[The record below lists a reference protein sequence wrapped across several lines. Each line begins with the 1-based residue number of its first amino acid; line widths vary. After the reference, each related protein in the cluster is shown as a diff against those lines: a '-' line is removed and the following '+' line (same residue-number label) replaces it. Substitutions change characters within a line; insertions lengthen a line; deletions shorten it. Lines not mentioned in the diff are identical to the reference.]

1 MLASAD
7 QETPQSAVGSIL
19 EMRGIKKAFPGV
31 QALGG
36 VDFSVRPGEVMALV
50 GENGAGK
57 STLIRVL
64 AGVHHA
70 DAGEMF
76 IDGQPVRFTDPKQAI
91 KAGIAVIYQ
100 ELNLAEKLT
109 VAENIFVGREP
120 RTSYGA
126 VDFAKM
132 RRDTQLLL
140 DRLQVVV
147 DPSREVRRLSV
158 ARKQMV
164 EIAKALS
171 LNARIIVMD
180 EPTSSLTENEVDVLL
195 NLIRRLR
202 SEGVAIVY
210 VSHRMEE
217 IFRISDR
224 VTVFRDGRLLGVRTT
239 SATTPDEIVSM
250 MVGRKL
256 EDFYGRP
263 REHELGR
270 VVLEVRHLSQR
281 GRLHDISLSVRAGE
295 IVGLAGLVGA
305 GRTEV
310 ARALFG
316 ADKKDQCE
324 VLVDGKAVQINS
336 PQEAIRAGLGYLP
349 EDRKLQA
356 LFLGLAVRAN
366 ITAACTETISRAGF
380 LEFRKERETTAHF
393 INALNIRTPSAEQRV
408 RNLSGGNQQKVV
420 LAKWLAVDPKVL
432 ILDEPTRGVDV
443 GAKQEI
449 YGLMHELAGRGIG
462 IIMISSEL
470 PEILG
475 MSDRIVVL
483 REGRLM
489 GELSRAEASEE
500 SVMALATG
508 TAVADARELPQVDGP
523 TDTGATGLE
532 QRRIEQAT
540 IGTAQKSSDDTDS

>member
-1 MLASAD
+1 MDSAPDNSDVAS
-7 QETPQSAVGSIL
+7 SASVL

-36 VDFSVRPGEVMALV
+36 VDFDARAGEVMALV

-70 DAGEMF
+70 DAGEIF
-76 IDGQPVRFTDPKQAI
+76 IKGEPVKFTDPKQAI

-100 ELNLAEKLT
+100 ELNLAEKLS
-109 VAENIFVGREP
+109 VAENMFVGREP
-120 RTSYGA
+120 RTSIGS

-132 RRDTQLLL
+132 RRDTQQLL
-140 DRLQVVV
+140 DRLQVNVS
-147 DPSREVRRLSV
+147 PTQEVRMLSV

-171 LNARIIVMD
+171 LDARIIVMD
-180 EPTSSLTENEVDVLL
+180 EPTSSLTENEVEVLL
-195 NLIRRLR
+195 DLIRRLR
-202 SEGVAIVY
+202 ADGVAIVY

-224 VTVFRDGRLLGVRTT
+224 ITVLRDGRLLGVRTT
-239 SATTPDEIVSM
+239 RETTPDEVVSM

-263 REHELGR
+263 TAHDLGPT
-270 VVLEVRHLSQR
+270 VLEVRNLSQK
-281 GRLHDISLSVRAGE
+281 GRLHDISFSVRAGE

-310 ARALFG
+310 ARCIFG
-316 ADKKDQCE
+316 ADKKASGE
-324 VLVDGKAVQINS
+324 VLIEGKPVDISS
-336 PQEAIRAGLGYLP
+336 PQQAIQQGLGYLP

-356 LFLGLAVRAN
+356 LFLGLAVRPN
-366 ITAACTETISRAGF
+366 ITAACTRSLSRGPF
-380 LEFRKERETTAHF
+380 IEFKKERDTSTYY
-393 INALNIRTPSAEQRV
+393 IKALTIRTPSAEQRV

-420 LAKWLAVDPKVL
+420 LAKWLAVNPKILV
-432 ILDEPTRGVDV
+432 LDEPTRGVDV

-449 YGLMHELAGRGIG
+449 YGLMHELAARGIG
-462 IIMISSEL
+462 IVMISSEL

-489 GELSRAEASEE
+489 GELSRADATEE
-500 SVMALATG
+500 SVMALATA
-508 TAVADARELPQVDGP
+508 TASGNAPSRPAMGSP

-532 QRRIEQAT
+532 ERRIEQAT
-540 IGTAQKSSDDTDS
+540 IGTADKSNNDGGS